1 MIGINFSKKKE
12 DFYEEQID
20 TLKAKIKSEEYGSD
34 DYKKD
39 MKYLE
44 YLQEESRKTK
54 NDKKNIDWKGILG
67 IVIAGGGLIV
77 NTILTIR
84 GQNLTKAT
92 AELAYTKDEEMSLCN
107 NKLWNLRKDYPNK
120 VDSSKII

>member
-1 MIGINFSKKKE
+1 MIGINFSKKE

-20 TLKAKIKSEEYGSD
+20 TLKAKIKSEEYGSEV
-34 DYKKD
+34 YKND

-77 NTILTIR
+77 NTMLTIR